1 MIQSLF
7 YREIHEDEKVEQALT
22 DGKWKP
28 QVTSCD
34 LIFRL
39 RILTEMEFPDGVGE
53 GSNQITLPEEGMDI
67 CWNNKIHFQHKS
79 NSVIL
84 CFVIF
89 P

>member
-1 MIQSLF
+1 
-7 YREIHEDEKVEQALT
+7 
-22 DGKWKP
+22 
-28 QVTSCD
+28 
-34 LIFRL
+34 
-39 RILTEMEFPDGVGE
+39 MEFPDGVGE